1 MLDKTIFL
9 RQMENILEMDEVTLN
24 LNDELEI
31 LSNWDSLA
39 ILAFIAMAAENYE
52 VLLANDDMA
61 SSVTVDDLANLVE
74 RACKN

>member
-1 MLDKTIFL
+1 
-9 RQMENILEMDEVTLN
+9 MEDILEMDEETLN

-39 ILAFIAMAAENYE
+39 MLAFIAMIDEHYE
-52 VLLANDDMA
+52 VSLATDDMT
-61 SSVTVDDLANLVE
+61 SCVTVDDLANLVE